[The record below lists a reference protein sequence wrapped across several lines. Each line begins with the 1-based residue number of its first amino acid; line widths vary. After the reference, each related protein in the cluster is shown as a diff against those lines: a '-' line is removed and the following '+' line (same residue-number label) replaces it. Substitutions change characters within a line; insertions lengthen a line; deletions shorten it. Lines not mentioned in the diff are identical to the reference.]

1 MSKKDRLIKVL
12 SYNGVHF
19 DTENIAN
26 QILVSKPDKEIL
38 MDVLT
43 HNGVYFG
50 IVEMLVDDLLKEL
63 DDKLTINKSDII

>member
-1 MSKKDRLIKVL
+1 MNKKERIIKVL
-12 SYNGVHF
+12 SYNGVHI

-43 HNGVYFG
+43 LNGVYFG

-63 DDKLTINKSDII
+63 DDKLTIDKSDII